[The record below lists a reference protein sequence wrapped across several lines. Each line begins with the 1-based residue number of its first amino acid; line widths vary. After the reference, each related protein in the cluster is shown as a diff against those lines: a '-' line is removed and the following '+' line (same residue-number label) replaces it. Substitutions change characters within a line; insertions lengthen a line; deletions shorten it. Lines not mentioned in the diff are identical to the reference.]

1 MDSRKWALSYALL
14 APSAHN
20 RQPWLI
26 GLTGE
31 DTVTLWRDRT
41 RELPHTDPFQR
52 QLVISLGCFLEQMQ
66 IAAAEKR
73 VGVRFDIYPDGEGGP
88 VAVAV
93 FEPGAARQDPLFA
106 AILDRWI
113 CKQAFTDQPLVADAV
128 GNLQQHAT
136 LVLDPHRV
144 ARLKQIV
151 WQAWRTEAFHSP
163 NWT

>member
-31 DTVTLWRDRT
+31 DMVTLWRDRT

-52 QLVISLGCFLEQMQ
+52 QLVISRGCFLEQMQ
-66 IAAAEKR
+66 IASAEKR
-73 VGVRFDIYPDGEGGP
+73 VGVRFDIYPDGEDGP

-93 FEPGAARQDPLFA
+93 FEPGARQARSDF
-106 AILDRWI
+106 
-113 CKQAFTDQPLVADAV
+113 CCNT
-128 GNLQQHAT
+128 
-136 LVLDPHRV
+136 
-144 ARLKQIV
+144 
-151 WQAWRTEAFHSP
+151 
-163 NWT
+163 